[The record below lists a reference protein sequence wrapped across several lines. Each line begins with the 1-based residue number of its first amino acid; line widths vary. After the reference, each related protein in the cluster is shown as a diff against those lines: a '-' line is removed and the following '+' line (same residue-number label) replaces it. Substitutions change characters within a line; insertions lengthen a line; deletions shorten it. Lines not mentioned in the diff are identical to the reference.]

1 MRTWDEEQK
10 IEGCGR
16 DKGGCYRSILNEKFI
31 ELANGQMEGIEE
43 MDGVSTWTEKWPGLA
58 VGVHAYTELNANDN
72 HFSCAL

>member
-1 MRTWDEEQK
+1 
-10 IEGCGR
+10 
-16 DKGGCYRSILNEKFI
+16 
-31 ELANGQMEGIEE
+31 MEGIEE